1 MPAAHVPRVEI
12 YCSAACPYCTRA
24 LRLLDSKGVA
34 YTKLR
39 VDRVPSLRE
48 EMEERSGRTMVPQVF
63 IDDLHVGGFDDL
75 SLLDLEGELDRLL
88 GTEE

>member
-1 MPAAHVPRVEI
+1 
-12 YCSAACPYCTRA
+12 
-24 LRLLDSKGVA
+24 
-34 YTKLR
+34 
-39 VDRVPSLRE
+39 
-48 EMEERSGRTMVPQVF
+48 MVPQVF